1 MEISQAFVFASLLL
15 LLLLTWL
22 LFHLL
27 SYQAPPPNGDGGR
40 RIPSPPALPV
50 QESSPES
57 YADEVIRTV
66 CLSLLQAGTDT
77 SASTIEWAMALL
89 LNNPDVL
96 RKATDEIDSVV
107 GMSRLLQEPDLANLP
122 YLRCII
128 TETLRLY
135 PLAPHLVPHEA
146 SRDCMVAGHVIA
158 RGTMVLVDVYSMQR
172 DPRVWEDPDKFIPE
186 RFKGFKVDGSGWM
199 MPFGMGRRKCPGE
212 GLALRTVGM
221 ALGVMI
227 QCFQWERVGK
237 KKVDMSEG
245 SGLTMPMAVPLM
257 AMCLPRVEMELGD
270 GGAAPSPPAMPGLA
284 VRLVGLTVAAL
295 VQCFD
300 WEIGE
305 GGAVDMAE
313 GGGLT
318 MPMATPLAA
327 VCRPRE
333 FVKTVV
339 SDCF

>member
-1 MEISQAFVFASLLL
+1 MCVTIQ
-15 LLLLTWL
+15 
-22 LFHLL
+22 
-27 SYQAPPPNGDGGR
+27 
-40 RIPSPPALPV
+40 
-50 QESSPES
+50 
-57 YADEVIRTV
+57 
-66 CLSLLQAGTDT
+66 SLLQAGTDT

-96 RKATDEIDSVV
+96 RKATDEINSVV

-158 RGTMVLVDVYSMQR
+158 RGTMVLVDVYSTQR

-257 AMCLPRVEMELGD
+257 AMCLPRVEMESVLK
-270 GGAAPSPPAMPGLA
+270 SL
-284 VRLVGLTVAAL
+284 
-295 VQCFD
+295 
-300 WEIGE
+300 
-305 GGAVDMAE
+305 
-313 GGGLT
+313 
-318 MPMATPLAA
+318 
-327 VCRPRE
+327 
-333 FVKTVV
+333 
-339 SDCF
+339 